1 VTQLVY
7 EAIRAA
13 LGFVRLHEIP
23 TILRAFLEHIG
34 RANEN
39 TRPKQIELFQSE
51 LRPGPG

>member
-13 LGFVRLHEIP
+13 LCFVRLHEIP
-23 TILRAFLEHIG
+23 QILRGFMDHVR
-34 RANEN
+34 RANEK